1 LAQRH
6 ADGNPPA
13 SRGDTSWFDLYP
25 MLTVG
30 TPIAIV
36 ITPPQLHIAVDASVS
51 AGFPPTVVVG

>member
-1 LAQRH
+1 
-6 ADGNPPA
+6 
-13 SRGDTSWFDLYP
+13 

-30 TPIAIV
+30 APITIV